1 MDNNLD
7 VNLIIQSFQEKVT
20 QLMVEIVVKDATIKQ
35 LTDQIRQMKKPSWQ
49 SPQVD
54 ANDQNNVEYDNQEE
68 RQQKPRKGMI

>member
-54 ANDQNNVEYDNQEE
+54 VNDQNNVEYDNQEE